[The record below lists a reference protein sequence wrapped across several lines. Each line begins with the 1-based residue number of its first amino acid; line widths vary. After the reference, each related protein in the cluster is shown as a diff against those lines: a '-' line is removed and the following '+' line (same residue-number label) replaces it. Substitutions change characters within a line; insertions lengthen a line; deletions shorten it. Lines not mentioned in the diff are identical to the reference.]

1 MSAKSVAK
9 SGGVHGI
16 GFAGLGG
23 ICQNQNPWI
32 YRIWKRRL
40 SVRKY
45 LALLVAFIAFAAACS
60 SNDEPR
66 PAPQP
71 TAVPATDTVVSATAT
86 ATVAASPT
94 PTAVAPTADSI
105 VLTISVAEL
114 AADIPGY
121 DRDDWRHWTDADGD
135 CQNARHE
142 TLIEESRIPVAF
154 KDERRCQVASGEW
167 VGPYTGTLVTEA
179 SDLDIDHMVPLANAH
194 RSGGWQWPDDR
205 KERYA
210 NYLGYPGHLVAATQ
224 RANRAK
230 GADGPEAWRPDDRGY
245 WCQYALDWIEI
256 KRSWDLTVTPDEA
269 EALREMV
276 ESCEM
281 QVFIQAKRVEPA
293 SPEGSVSAPTPTAVP
308 ATATPSPTITP
319 LPFEDY
325 NCSDFD
331 TWQEAQ
337 DFFLSEGGPENDPHN
352 LDRNSDGMVCESLP
366 GAPGSASEP
375 TAVPIATTT
384 AAPEPT
390 LTPTAAAAPTM
401 MPTPT
406 FTATPAPTMTP
417 APTSTATAVP
427 TAIATPTTTP
437 SPTSTTT
444 PLPTMTPA
452 PPFEDRNCSDFDT
465 WQEAQDFFL
474 SEGGPEEDP
483 HRLDRNRDGVACESL
498 PGAP

>member
-9 SGGVHGI
+9 SGGVFGI
-16 GFAGLGG
+16 GFAGLSE
-23 ICQNQNPWI
+23 ICQNQNSRI
-32 YRIWKRRL
+32 YRIWRWRF
-40 SVRKY
+40 SVRRY
-45 LALLVAFIAFAAACS
+45 LLLLIAFIAVAAACS
-60 SNDEPR
+60 PDR
-66 PAPQP
+66 APAPSRQP
-71 TAVPATDTVVSATAT
+71 AAVPATAI

-94 PTAVAPTADSI
+94 PTPVAPTADSI
-105 VLTISVAEL
+105 VLTIAVAEL
-114 AADIPGY
+114 VADISSY

-142 TLIEESRIPVAF
+142 TLIEESRIPVTF
-154 KDERRCQVASGEW
+154 KDEQRCQVASGEW
-167 VGPYTGTLVTEA
+167 VGPYTGTLLTEP

-194 RSGGWQWPDDR
+194 RSGGWQWSEDR

-210 NYLGYPGHLVAATQ
+210 NYLDYPGHLVAATQ

-230 GADGPEAWRPDDRGY
+230 GADGPEAWRPDDRAY

-256 KRSWDLTVTPDEA
+256 KCSWDLTATLDEA

-281 QVFIQAKRVEPA
+281 QVFIQVNRVEPA
-293 SPEGSVSAPTPTAVP
+293 SPGGGKDTPPLAPTVIASPTAAP
-308 ATATPSPTITP
+308 ATATPSAPTVTP
-319 LPFEDY
+319 LPDY

-337 DFFLSEGGPENDPHN
+337 DFFLSEGGPEKDPHN
-352 LDRNSDGMVCESLP
+352 LDRNADGVVCESLP
-366 GAPGSASEP
+366 GAPGP
-375 TAVPIATTT
+375 VT
-384 AAPEPT
+384 
-390 LTPTAAAAPTM
+390 TPTA
-401 MPTPT
+401 TPIT
-406 FTATPAPTMTP
+406 T
-417 APTSTATAVP
+417 
-427 TAIATPTTTP
+427 ATPTTTSTAVPKPTMTP
-437 SPTSTTT
+437 SPTATPVPTSTAEPASTAT
-444 PLPTMTPA
+444 PLPTMA
-452 PPFEDRNCSDFDT
+452 PTRPEFEDRSCSDFDT